1 MFEFL
6 KILISFFEKEKI
18 PYMLS
23 GSVAM
28 SIYTVPRFTRDF
40 DFIVH
45 LLPKDVPLLLECF
58 KAGYYCDAD
67 AVKEAVKLRGMF
79 NIIDHKSGYKADI
92 MVLKNETYRQVEFER
107 RKSVDFMDM
116 KLAVVSPEDLLLSKL
131 IWIQNWDS
139 GIQKEDIKAL
149 SKTEGLQSD
158 YIARWV
164 KELKLNTFG
173 LI

>member
-6 KILISFFEKEKI
+6 KILINFFEKEKI
-18 PYMLS
+18 SYMLS

-28 SIYTVPRFTRDF
+28 SIYAVPRFTRDF

-45 LLPKDVPLLLECF
+45 LLPKDIPLLLACF
-58 KAGYYCDAD
+58 KEGYYCDAD
-67 AVKEAVKLRGMF
+67 AVEEAVKLHGMF

-92 MVLKNETYRQVEFER
+92 MVLKNEPYRHVEFER
-107 RKSVDFMDM
+107 RKFVEFMDM
-116 KLAVVSPEDLLLSKL
+116 KLAIVSPEDLLLSKL

-149 SKTEGLQSD
+149 LEIENLQFD
-158 YIARWV
+158 YISYWV